1 MNAYP
6 EKQHYTADDLAA
18 IIAILR
24 DPDNGCPWDKVQTHR
39 SIRMN
44 FLEEAYEAVDAI
56 DLDDPEL
63 LCEELGDVLMQ
74 VVFHAQIER
83 EAGHFTFAEVCDG
96 VCRKL
101 LDRHPHI
108 FRGDESIKDWDSLKN
123 KEKGRLTLA
132 DDLESVPKAL
142 PALMR
147 AAKLQKRA
155 ARYGVAVRDT
165 AAEITAA
172 AAVVEA
178 APDKPAAEHAM
189 GQLLFAAAALARSV
203 GIDPEQALQQYNAAF
218 TANHK
223 NS

>member
-108 FRGDESIKDWDSLKN
+108 FHGDESIKDWDSLKN

-132 DDLESVPKAL
+132 DDLELSL
-142 PALMR
+142 
-147 AAKLQKRA
+147 
-155 ARYGVAVRDT
+155 
-165 AAEITAA
+165 I
-172 AAVVEA
+172 
-178 APDKPAAEHAM
+178 H
-189 GQLLFAAAALARSV
+189 
-203 GIDPEQALQQYNAAF
+203 I
-218 TANHK
+218 
-223 NS
+223 

>member
-1 MNAYP
+1 MNPYP

-24 DPDNGCPWDKVQTHR
+24 NPDNGCPWDKVQTHR

-108 FRGDESIKDWDSLKN
+108 FRGDESIKDWDSLK
-123 KEKGRLTLA
+123 K
-132 DDLESVPKAL
+132 
-142 PALMR
+142 
-147 AAKLQKRA
+147 
-155 ARYGVAVRDT
+155 
-165 AAEITAA
+165 
-172 AAVVEA
+172 
-178 APDKPAAEHAM
+178 
-189 GQLLFAAAALARSV
+189 
-203 GIDPEQALQQYNAAF
+203 
-218 TANHK
+218 
-223 NS
+223 

>member
-74 VVFHAQIER
+74 RSATVSAASCLTAIR
-83 EAGHFTFAEVCDG
+83 TFFVG
-96 VCRKL
+96 
-101 LDRHPHI
+101 
-108 FRGDESIKDWDSLKN
+108 
-123 KEKGRLTLA
+123 T
-132 DDLESVPKAL
+132 
-142 PALMR
+142 R
-147 AAKLQKRA
+147 A
-155 ARYGVAVRDT
+155 
-165 AAEITAA
+165 
-172 AAVVEA
+172 
-178 APDKPAAEHAM
+178 
-189 GQLLFAAAALARSV
+189 
-203 GIDPEQALQQYNAAF
+203 
-218 TANHK
+218 
-223 NS
+223 